1 MLFGIRFSE
10 HGDRYFAPEKPHVR
24 ICEGLGR
31 AISLFYSTC
40 GLQTAGLIAYYPFL
54 VVSGCLA
61 GAFTGLCAQLIIP
74 RLRNIHLKK

>member
-40 GLQTAGLIAYYPFL
+40 GLQTAGLIACRYAFCVDKLGYIFQNSHSLFL
-54 VVSGCLA
+54 
-61 GAFTGLCAQLIIP
+61 F
-74 RLRNIHLKK
+74 